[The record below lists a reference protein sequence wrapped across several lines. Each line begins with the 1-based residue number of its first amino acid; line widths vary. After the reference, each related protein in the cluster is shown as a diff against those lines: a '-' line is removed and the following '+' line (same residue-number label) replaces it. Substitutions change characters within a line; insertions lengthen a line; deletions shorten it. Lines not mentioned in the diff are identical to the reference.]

1 MVADIFYPIFILKI
15 TVLVCFLQKKLGT
28 SPQPGHLPER
38 PGGLTAPPI
47 PQAEKKKKQKKN
59 DAHIFFLDYPLLAFS
74 YSQFYLVNL
83 ALFFG

>member
-47 PQAEKKKKQKKN
+47 PQAAKKKKQKKN
-59 DAHIFFLDYPLLAFS
+59 DAPIFFLAFPLLAFS

>member
-47 PQAEKKKKQKKN
+47 PQAAKKMVCP
-59 DAHIFFLDYPLLAFS
+59 YFS
-74 YSQFYLVNL
+74 WIILNMKL
-83 ALFFG
+83 